1 MAVWAG
7 YNVVMTTI
15 REIESAIERLP
26 EDQLQELRE
35 WFESFDAEVWD
46 KEFEQDAHSGKLDR
60 LAQRALDAL
69 GQGRCTE
76 L

>member
-1 MAVWAG
+1 
-7 YNVVMTTI
+7 MTTI

-26 EDQLQELRE
+26 DDQLRELRE

-69 GQGRCTE
+69 EQGRCKR

>member
-1 MAVWAG
+1 
-7 YNVVMTTI
+7 MTTI
-15 REIESAIERLP
+15 REIEGAIERLP
-26 EDQLQELRE
+26 GDQLRELRE

-46 KEFEQDAHSGKLDR
+46 KEFEQDAQSGKLDR